1 MSSAEEDNNGAE
13 STSARSAKKRRVQR
27 ACDVCRRK
35 KIRCD
40 GSQMPGNKCSNCSAY
55 NFECKYEEAAKKRG
69 PPKGYV
75 ESLEA
80 RLEKMEGLL
89 ERLCPDADFSQELG
103 APLDRQSFVR
113 DSLSR
118 SLQNKP
124 GSASYQPSS
133 SMSGQASNLADEP
146 GDHELDASDDEYLEM
161 NAAQLQSI
169 QETLNDLTLSY
180 RFFGKSSG
188 ANLIQTALN
197 LKSEYHGTEQEH
209 MRVRMVN
216 RRPEFW
222 TQHTWERGT
231 FRLDTRSLEYNF
243 PEPDLMDHLI
253 DLYFTRINLFLPFLH
268 RQTFERHVRDG
279 LHFRDQAFGSVVL
292 CLCACASRYSDD
304 PRVLLEGSTVWHSSG
319 WKWFSQVQRL
329 RQSLMGPPLLYDVQ
343 MYVLACLFLQGCSA
357 PQSCW
362 TMVGV
367 GLRLIQ
373 DVGKHR
379 KRVYNGMDLTEAE
392 LWRRT
397 FWVLVVLDRLM
408 SASFGRPCAIQEEDF
423 DCDLPTEID
432 DEYWENEQDP
442 EQAFKQPPGKH
453 SLISYFV
460 CFIKLNQI
468 LAVALRTIYSINK
481 SKIFL
486 GFVGPHWEQHIVA
499 ELDSALNEWID
510 TVPNHLKWDTTGQNF
525 RELVWFLQ
533 SASLYSHY
541 YHLQILVH
549 RPFIPSPRK
558 PSPLSFPSL
567 AICTNA
573 ARSCAHVVDL
583 QHRRAPQYPSSH
595 FQLPAFTAG
604 IVLLLSI
611 WGAKRTGGMPDPA
624 KEMEDVHK
632 CMAVLQAAEVRW
644 HAAGRLWDLLYEL
657 ASVGD
662 LPLPQPTQLSAKR
675 ERDSDSPVS
684 MQSSA
689 STSTSGRAPGP
700 SKAPQQQQQQ
710 PAQRV
715 SLSPPT
721 SSLGTPYVDTLY
733 SHPSDAFGPAPAD
746 ILPPPAQSFAYAH
759 LPTHSDELGRVH
771 VFQSAEPWLAP
782 PPHAHRHQPQQ
793 QQHPQHVRAPMYQ
806 PTTSYGAPP
815 NPDTFNAFV
824 ASLDPSTSAAAAAQ
838 AQGQQ
843 GQDAGVDMWQTMP
856 TGYELED
863 WDSYISSVSGL
874 THSAHHPAH
883 PTHPTHPAAHSTR
896 PSHQHATHPQSA
908 TTSGGPGQGPVH

>member
-1 MSSAEEDNNGAE
+1 
-13 STSARSAKKRRVQR
+13 
-27 ACDVCRRK
+27 
-35 KIRCD
+35 
-40 GSQMPGNKCSNCSAY
+40 
-55 NFECKYEEAAKKRG
+55 
-69 PPKGYV
+69 
-75 ESLEA
+75 
-80 RLEKMEGLL
+80 MEGLL
-89 ERLCPDADFSQELG
+89 QRLCPDADFSQELG

-124 GSASYQPSS
+124 G
-133 SMSGQASNLADEP
+133 DEQ
-146 GDHELDASDDEYLEM
+146 GDHELDASDGEYIEM
-161 NAAQLQSI
+161 NSAQLQSI

-188 ANLIQTALN
+188 ANLVQTALN
-197 LKSEYHGTEQEH
+197 LKSEYSGTEADH
-209 MRVRMVN
+209 MRLRLVN

-222 TQHTWERGT
+222 TQHSWECGT
-231 FRLDTRSLEYNF
+231 LRIDTRAIDFTF
-243 PEPDLMDHLI
+243 PEPDLIDQLV
-253 DLYFTRINLFLPFLH
+253 DLYFTRINLFLPCLH
-268 RQTFERHVRDG
+268 RPTFERHLRDG
-279 LHFRDQAFGSVVL
+279 LHFRDQAFASVVL

-304 PRVLLEGSTVWHSSG
+304 PRVLLEGTTAWHSSG

-367 GLRLIQ
+367 GLRLVQ

-379 KRVYNGMDLTEAE
+379 KRVYNSMDPAEAE
-392 LWRRT
+392 QWRRT

-408 SASFGRPCAIQEEDF
+408 SASLGRPCAIQEEDF
-423 DCDLPTEID
+423 DVDLPTEID

-442 EQAFKQPPGKH
+442 EQAFKQPPGKP
-453 SLISYFV
+453 SLLSYFV

-481 SKIFL
+481 SKLFL

-510 TVPNHLKWDTTGQNF
+510 MVPNHLKWDTTGQNF

-583 QHRRAPQYPSSH
+583 QRRRAPLYPSSH

-611 WGAKRTGGMPDPA
+611 WGAKRTGGVPDPA

-632 CMAVLQAAEVRW
+632 CMAVLQAAEERW

-662 LPLPQPTQLSAKR
+662 LPLPQPTQFSAKR

-689 STSTSGRAPGP
+689 STSTSGRPP
-700 SKAPQQQQQQ
+700 KAPQQQQQQQQQ

-715 SLSPPT
+715 SVSPPT
-721 SSLGTPYVDTLY
+721 SNLGTPYVDTLY
-733 SHPSDAFGPAPAD
+733 THPSDAFGPPPAD
-746 ILPPPAQSFAYAH
+746 ILPPPSAQPPPAQSFAYAH

-771 VFQSAEPWLAP
+771 VFQSAETWLAP
-782 PPHAHRHQPQQ
+782 QPHAPHRHQQQ
-793 QQHPQHVRAPMYQ
+793 QQQPHAQHQHVRAAAPMYAHQ
-806 PTTSYGAPP
+806 PASYGAPP
-815 NPDTFNAFV
+815 NTDTSFNAYV
-824 ASLDPSTSAAAAAQ
+824 ASLDPQGHTGV
-838 AQGQQ
+838 QGQQ
-843 GQDAGVDMWQTMP
+843 QDAGVDMWQTMP

-874 THSAHHPAH
+874 AHSAHQTHSAHS
-883 PTHPTHPAAHSTR
+883 AHSTR
-896 PSHQHATHPQSA
+896 SPHAHSTHTHTPTV